1 MIDNSF
7 ESQLVLNK
15 ALATRLSGREKGLAR
30 GGGFSPGKF
39 AGCAMAIASQIACG
53 LGPDC
58 AGE

>member
-15 ALATRLSGREKGLAR
+15 ALATRFSGREKTPA
-30 GGGFSPGKF
+30 GGAGFSPGKF
-39 AGCAMAIASQIACG
+39 AGRAMAITSQIAPG
-53 LGPDC
+53 LRPDC